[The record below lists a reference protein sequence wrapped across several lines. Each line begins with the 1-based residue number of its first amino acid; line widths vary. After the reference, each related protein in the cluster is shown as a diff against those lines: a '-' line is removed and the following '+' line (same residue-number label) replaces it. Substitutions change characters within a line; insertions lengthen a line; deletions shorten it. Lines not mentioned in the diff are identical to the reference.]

1 MTDGQAAVSA
11 LSAGGILAKAGCST
25 VNLIVLPLL
34 LIPMVTT
41 LEYALSKRAPGR
53 CVSRRPSSR

>member
-1 MTDGQAAVSA
+1 MAICETSIWVVVTFSA
-11 LSAGGILAKAGCST
+11 LSAGGVLAKVGWST

-41 LEYALSKRAPGR
+41 LEYALSKRT
-53 CVSRRPSSR
+53 RPAAA